1 MKDFKGSRTYANL
14 NTAFAG
20 ESMARTKYTFFAS
33 QAKKDGYEQIAAIF
47 TETAENEKEHAK
59 LWYKYM
65 NGGKVGDTVTNLR
78 LAAAGEN
85 EEWTRM
91 YREFAEIAR
100 EEGYNEI
107 AEKFERVGAI
117 EKTHEERYLT
127 LLANVT
133 DGKVFRKDET
143 NVWVCRNCGHVY
155 VGAEAPEVCPTCDH
169 PKAYFELRAENY

>member
-1 MKDFKGSRTYANL
+1 M
-14 NTAFAG
+14 
-20 ESMARTKYTFFAS
+20 
-33 QAKKDGYEQIAAIF
+33 
-47 TETAENEKEHAK
+47 NEKFKCSAI
-59 LWYKYM
+59 
-65 NGGKVGDTVTNLR
+65 NNLFKAVMS
-78 LAAAGEN
+78 LEN
-85 EEWTRM
+85 IDECYDFFEDICTI
-91 YREFAEIAR
+91 AEIQEMAKR
-100 EEGYNEI
+100 LTAAKMLSDGAKYNEI